1 MDDEA
6 LERIYR
12 EKLDEM
18 LIAYLAEEKDLSLE
32 EAMERYYHSR
42 LASLIANDK
51 EGVQYLDYKTLVQM
65 LTEYEPELFEKQPAE

>member
-6 LERIYR
+6 LERVYR

-18 LIAYLAEEKDLSLE
+18 LIAYLAEVKELSLE

-42 LASLIANDK
+42 LASLIAENK
-51 EGVQYLDYKTLVQM
+51 EGIQYLDYKTLVQT
-65 LTEYEPELFEKQPAE
+65 LLEYEPELFEKQSTR